1 METIAAASSIL
12 SLISGITKLAKSLN
26 EVRDSYNNVALNTT
40 LVASSLSTIRAALE
54 ALHEW
59 RSNDQETVD
68 HSKQL
73 DKDLEVSLSCCAIL
87 ITVIDGKLG
96 ESGYKPGMKQKIRY
110 VWLEDILK
118 EYLSNL
124 EGQVRALQ
132 LLLTI
137 YQCKTATEQ
146 RQKLE
151 RAESRRIIENV
162 RAETQTLRTANR
174 DFQDAASVLS
184 LDPSVHFDFD
194 SILMTTPAYINVYG
208 ERPLPQIPSPK
219 TRNPPP
225 VPQSPPKAIRS
236 PPPVPDRALKP
247 PRVPPRP
254 PPRGQKRKKVWNPYL
269 GQAVDVGTIS
279 KQDSGGLHGLP
290 ADQLDADTTDQPSFV
305 SSQLPPD
312 LDRDLETESEPEDFK
327 TLSSKVVEA
336 SAAPHQ
342 ILESRSVQTSSAPIG
357 KNNEGTR
364 PSTPESDI
372 YGTSI
377 RSTSP
382 KSMAGNEEVNESTT
396 GDTSLKRSC
405 LNGGKSTE
413 RGATARAFFRR
424 CYSAHGARFWELE
437 SFGSE
442 NSR

>member
-1 METIAAASSIL
+1 METVAAASSIL

-59 RSNDQETVD
+59 RSNDRETAD

-151 RAESRRIIENV
+151 RAESRKIIENV
-162 RAETQTLRTANR
+162 RVETQTLRTANR

-208 ERPLPQIPSPK
+208 EVSRLQIRPF
-219 TRNPPP
+219 RN
-225 VPQSPPKAIRS
+225 A
-236 PPPVPDRALKP
+236 
-247 PRVPPRP
+247 
-254 PPRGQKRKKVWNPYL
+254 
-269 GQAVDVGTIS
+269 
-279 KQDSGGLHGLP
+279 
-290 ADQLDADTTDQPSFV
+290 
-305 SSQLPPD
+305 
-312 LDRDLETESEPEDFK
+312 
-327 TLSSKVVEA
+327 
-336 SAAPHQ
+336 
-342 ILESRSVQTSSAPIG
+342 
-357 KNNEGTR
+357 
-364 PSTPESDI
+364 
-372 YGTSI
+372 
-377 RSTSP
+377 
-382 KSMAGNEEVNESTT
+382 
-396 GDTSLKRSC
+396 C
-405 LNGGKSTE
+405 
-413 RGATARAFFRR
+413 
-424 CYSAHGARFWELE
+424 
-437 SFGSE
+437 
-442 NSR
+442 